1 MMCPQENNVTN
12 LDEKETK
19 YRQLTFEL
27 RERRSECKIYVI
39 PVIIGALCGCIKEAI
54 YEVKKIIKQDDSSKK
69 IVGEMQRTVKQL
81 YRKYCQDIL
90 MDSETII
97 QKILLGL
104 VQIDFPQIYLYLTS
118 LD

>member
-19 YRQLTFEL
+19 YRQFTFEL
-27 RERRSECKIYVI
+27 RERRSEYKIYVI
-39 PVIIGALCGCIKEAI
+39 PVIIGALRGGIREAI

-69 IVGEMQRTVKQL
+69 IVGEMQRTMKQL

-97 QKILLGL
+97 QKILSGL

-118 LD
+118 FD

>member
-1 MMCPQENNVTN
+1 M
-12 LDEKETK
+12 
-19 YRQLTFEL
+19 
-27 RERRSECKIYVI
+27 REWRSEYKIYVI
-39 PVIIGALCGCIKEAI
+39 PVIIGALRGIREAI

-97 QKILLGL
+97 QKILSGL

-118 LD
+118 FD